1 MKLII
6 YEAKSRNLKRLV
18 IGNKGFTLMS
28 YLSHIG
34 EEVCNSKQLL
44 RIQKEMGFLFL
55 LFRSKGLR

>member
-6 YEAKSRNLKRLV
+6 HEAKSRNLKGLA

-28 YLSHIG
+28 YVSHIG
-34 EEVCNSKQLL
+34 KEVCNSKQFL

-55 LFRSKGLR
+55 LFQGKGLR